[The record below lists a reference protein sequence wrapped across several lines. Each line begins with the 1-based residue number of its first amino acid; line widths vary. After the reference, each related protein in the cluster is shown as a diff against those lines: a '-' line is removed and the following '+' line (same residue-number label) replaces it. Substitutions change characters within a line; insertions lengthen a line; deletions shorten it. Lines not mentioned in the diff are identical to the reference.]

1 MIQIHEFFSLLS
13 DTNIFFWFENKG
25 AQLFLIRVLF
35 WILILKLSC
44 VLRGEIDVSL
54 ENNFW
59 LMEYFWATFHKHS
72 QIDEKSFLYL
82 LM

>member
-44 VLRGEIDVSL
+44 VLRGEIVVSL
-54 ENNFW
+54 ENDFW
-59 LMEYFWATFHKHS
+59 LTEYFELLFPNIAK
-72 QIDEKSFLYL
+72 IDVSTMY
-82 LM
+82 